1 MDMVLGV
8 RLDQVSFKY
17 SREKLAGRRA
27 LSVSKPVRICFL
39 FLSFFLSL
47 FSEVIGIIGLGKVGV
62 FGFSPGQVRH
72 KNYGWKSGQRRS
84 FSASIPQVLISYVP

>member
-8 RLDQVSFKY
+8 RLDQVSFKC
-17 SREKLAGRRA
+17 SREKLASRRA
-27 LSVSKPVRICFL
+27 LSVSKPARICFPGP
-39 FLSFFLSL
+39 FF
-47 FSEVIGIIGLGKVGV
+47 FRVIGMSGLGKIGV
-62 FGFSPGQVRH
+62 FGFTPGQVRH